1 MTSYVDTIL
10 IDCNR
15 KGSEEY
21 KVKTGVDEP
30 AIFTCKQG
38 AGIKLNPG
46 DEVSIHS
53 AYVNERG
60 NEDNMEFGGK
70 PDKDGGT
77 YELEYTDLIFSRL
90 VSDNPD
96 PTETQMRIR
105 DANWDGPDMRID
117 RGRADCMYY
126 QYEGKGVGQ
135 STAINK
141 KKVFEVVDNE
151 VNFSI
156 SYYKNMNGEGYLSL
170 PRRFDAPNPTR
181 PEAGTYG
188 YGGSQ
193 AHNMILKT
201 HGIGPDRPLQ
211 KGAQIFTGPGYPK
224 PGTTPV
230 AGTNELPLD
239 DDYWYNLYT
248 AYDGNARIGRV
259 GDWISTTGDVQA
271 TEFGGDMDG
280 AEAILTATR
289 YGKGRLIYVQD
300 VGTKE
305 NSALTTGQG
314 VGGDCFNTGRCRPLT
329 AIARLCKDDYRY
341 ESGFRFDDAST
352 MYPGASNSLNEKQMR
367 FGEDGQGYKHKQD
380 NGRMTIYIQQTT
392 FWDKTANNTT
402 HSRVPIL
409 TGNESTATE
418 IEAKNAV
425 NDIFNGGQGPKD
437 PALTTEWIRYR
448 EIKNVKLDTG
458 YNTPDD
464 VAEQF
469 TDQLNKTNVNDIVKA
484 EVKPHS
490 TPQDISVK
498 QTSECYKPF
507 HSATHYTF
515 GENAQL
521 ITDKYAGSNTA
532 VNDQVL
538 IDWQTAYHHIGVKRP
553 DLWDAGRAI
562 YYDQI
567 MYPGTGTGLA
577 SARTFPTIKSTYTI
591 TKAGAQGVNGAT
603 IPTSIPWTK
612 ANVLKYKALFDAQA
626 TYPELF
632 DYDNNEVSGT
642 FTEYSVENARFLHID
657 LSYRDGVSLGSDN
670 YDIPTF
676 STGTWSSQGNN
687 SSFPIFFDYDPTR
700 ADIEYS
706 DDSPVGVQG
715 PYGIFVRIQ
724 TGTSFTIGFN
734 AKVNKL
740 GDQLFPSSVSITE
753 TSCIGWDCH
762 FSAYG
767 TKCIMLHTGNLNAL
781 YDGKTLQMVE
791 DNDSNPLLKRMRNI
805 YPHIRDTYLGANQLE
820 VGVEE
825 KGKFYIH
832 QLHTPEYIGNS
843 FSSGSTPDNPI
854 NPDASDQVYR
864 VNKRLSGD
872 NFCPD
877 MVPYRPTIATE
888 TDAANDGK
896 VEISNFNV
904 NLSPYEVYDSMTGI
918 FIEDTGIPL
927 ESWSKSL
934 WGKLGFSYNQFNS
947 ANTGTR
953 QTRLNNLINVN
964 NIGAI
969 TTNADITAGDVPT
982 YPRNAYGGEYYN
994 TSLPNINYPLFESN
1008 STEYGNLV
1016 IPSVPAITETQTSVK
1031 IMADGLPIKMD
1042 NPYLLVKS
1050 DIVSDTKYYGMG
1062 ADANNNYTTG
1072 QCLPIVGVVNKEN
1085 GFGDYYFQTITQM
1098 AFTITKPT
1106 IVSSITTS
1114 IHNPDMSYA
1123 RLESDSAVIY
1133 KVKKN
1138 NTGNYNIASE
1148 LIQKGKLQI

>member
-21 KVKTGVDEP
+21 KVKSEVDEP
-30 AIFTCKQG
+30 AVFTCKQG

-46 DEVSIHS
+46 DEVSVHS
-53 AYVNERG
+53 AYINERG
-60 NEDNMEFGGK
+60 NEDNMEFSGK
-70 PDKDGGT
+70 QDKDAGT

-90 VSDNPD
+90 RSDNPN
-96 PTETQMRIR
+96 PNETQMRIR
-105 DANWDGPDMRID
+105 DANWDGPDMRLE

-141 KKVFEVVDNE
+141 KKVFNVVDNE

-170 PRRFDAPNPTR
+170 PRRFDTPNPTR
-181 PEAGTYG
+181 PNAGQYG
-188 YGGSQ
+188 YGGD
-193 AHNMILKT
+193 ATHNLSLNT
-201 HGIGPDRPLQ
+201 HGVGTFGPVQP
-211 KGAQIFTGPGYPK
+211 GAQRFSGPGYPV
-224 PGTTPV
+224 GTT
-230 AGTNELPLD
+230 AGTNAIPLK

-248 AYDGNARIGRV
+248 GYDGNSRIGRA
-259 GDWISTTGDVQA
+259 GDWVSVAGVKM
-271 TEFGGDMDG
+271 TEFAADSG
-280 AEAILTATR
+280 AEAILTAPR
-289 YGKGRLIYVQD
+289 YEKGRLI
-300 VGTKE
+300 T
-305 NSALTTGQG
+305 NSDPGINAAITTGQG
-314 VGGDCFNTGRCRPLT
+314 VGGDCFFTGRCRPFKD
-329 AIARLCKDDYRY
+329 IARLCKDDYRY
-341 ESGFRFDDAST
+341 ESGFYFNDNT
-352 MYPGASNSLNEKQMR
+352 NQYPTLSGKENEMR
-367 FGEDGQGYKHKQD
+367 YGELGQGYKHKQD
-380 NGRMTIYIQQTT
+380 NSRMTIYIQQTT
-392 FWDKTANNTT
+392 FWDREANNTT
-402 HSRVPIL
+402 HGQASPL
-409 TGNESTATE
+409 TGNESTATD
-418 IEAKNAV
+418 IEGKNAV
-425 NDIFNGGQGPKD
+425 NDIFNGGAGPKD
-437 PALTTEWIRYR
+437 PALSTEWVRYR

-464 VAEQF
+464 VAEQI
-469 TDQLNKTNVNDIVKA
+469 TDQLNRTNVSEVVKA
-484 EVKPHS
+484 EIKPNS
-490 TPQDISVK
+490 TPQDISVR

-507 HSATHYTF
+507 HSATHYSF

-521 ITDKYAGSNTA
+521 IADKYAGTNTA
-532 VNDQVL
+532 VDDQVL

-577 SARTFPTIKSTYTI
+577 SARTFPKIEITHTIQKTAAQSATGARI
-591 TKAGAQGVNGAT
+591 TT
-603 IPTSIPWTK
+603 TIPWTE

-632 DYDNNEVSGT
+632 DYDSNVVNGT
-642 FTEYSVENARFLHID
+642 TTEYSVDNARFLHID
-657 LSYRDGVSLGSDN
+657 LSYRNGTSLGSDN
-670 YDIPTF
+670 YDMPTSF
-676 STGTWSSQGNN
+676 TGGAYAQDGNT
-687 SSFPIFFDYDPTR
+687 SYPIFLDYDPSLK
-700 ADIEYS
+700 DIEYR
-706 DDSPVGVQG
+706 DDFPINTLG
-715 PYGIFVRIQ
+715 PYGIFVRVQ
-724 TGTSFTIGFN
+724 TNASFTIGFN
-734 AKVNKL
+734 AIVNKL
-740 GDQLFPSSVSITE
+740 GDQLFPNDSHIYP

-781 YDGKTLQMVE
+781 YDGKTALMIK
-791 DNDSNPLLKRMRNI
+791 DNDSNPEIARYRTL

-820 VGVEE
+820 IGVEE

-843 FSSGSTPDNPI
+843 FSSGSSPDNPI

-877 MVPYRPTIATE
+877 MVPYRPTIATD
-888 TDAANDGK
+888 TDTANDGK
-896 VEISNFNV
+896 VEISNFNT
-904 NLSPYEVYDSMTGI
+904 NLSPYTIYDSMTGI
-918 FIEDTGIPL
+918 FIEDTGL
-927 ESWSKSL
+927 SLDDWDKSL
-934 WGKLGFSYNQFNS
+934 WGKLGFTYNQFNTG
-947 ANTGTR
+947 NTGTR
-953 QTRLNNLINVN
+953 QTRLNNLINVR

-982 YPRNAYGGEYYN
+982 YPRNAYGAEYYN
-994 TSLPNINYPLFESN
+994 TALPGINYPLFESN
-1008 STEYGNLV
+1008 STEYGNAV
-1016 IPSVPAITETQTSVK
+1016 IPSVPAITETQTSVR
-1031 IMADGLPIKMD
+1031 IMADGLPVKMS

-1050 DIVSDTKYYGMG
+1050 DIVTDTKYYGMG

-1085 GFGDYYFQTITQM
+1085 GFGDYYFQVDTKM

-1106 IVSSITTS
+1106 TLSSITTS

-1123 RLESDSAVIY
+1123 RLENDSAVIY
-1133 KVKKN
+1133 MVKKN
-1138 NTGNYNIASE
+1138 NNGNYNIASE
-1148 LIQKGKLQI
+1148 LIQKGKLKI